1 MPCAL
6 FQECMGPAVDNGD
19 REDGKEQNG
28 MSEARPTDAEVVDAP
43 TPPIFEDE
51 LLDQAPPPPIPP
63 RTARG
68 RRSKRVKTTT
78 TALEGEEWC
87 FQTRQVVHDH
97 QPSQKRSHPPS
108 AVAPLHG
115 PHNQRAQLLRT
126 PHIPLAAHRSFAL
139 VAHIEKQ
146 RETSLRTAL
155 QTGPRAFVLESISR
169 RGARHPPFP
178 FWQFADA
185 ARARSLS
192 QTLVAPPGPRS
203 PTSPPAAAARRV
215 DVLLPYEAVTP
226 TALLLQSLGMKPA
239 LQAPRLRFA

>member
-1 MPCAL
+1 MRTLVRSNRRRADRSSAL
-6 FQECMGPAVDNGD
+6 LSIS
-19 REDGKEQNG
+19 R
-28 MSEARPTDAEVVDAP
+28 
-43 TPPIFEDE
+43 
-51 LLDQAPPPPIPP
+51 
-63 RTARG
+63 
-68 RRSKRVKTTT
+68 
-78 TALEGEEWC
+78 
-87 FQTRQVVHDH
+87 
-97 QPSQKRSHPPS
+97 
-108 AVAPLHG
+108 
-115 PHNQRAQLLRT
+115 
-126 PHIPLAAHRSFAL
+126 
-139 VAHIEKQ
+139 Q

-239 LQAPRLRFA
+239 LQAPRLRFARFLAQSA